1 MILEKKSPL
10 LWLVSSIVFRI
21 PGRAAAKM
29 AEFAHT
35 EAGSALDMLSAAEET
50 GDAGL
55 RAKYFRHALDERKHA
70 RMFTARASIL
80 AKGRE
85 RVRAVLEDSGY
96 MLSHGIR
103 SKQPLIRQMSEAEF
117 FAFIWIAEMRGAQQ
131 FDVYA
136 SLMAGDAESAAMFAD
151 IGNDERFHIAYSRKE
166 LDRLI
171 ADGRGKEV
179 QRAIRKIRRQRFLQA
194 WLRFSRLI
202 GNVMSA
208 LWLTL
213 AYFLVIGPFALI
225 VRATERI
232 TSGFVPTR
240 EIRSTPAESQV

>member
-1 MILEKKSPL
+1 MILQKKSPL

-35 EAGSALDMLSAAEET
+35 EAGSALDMLAAAEET
-50 GDAGL
+50 EDARL
-55 RAKYFRHALDERKHA
+55 RAKYFRHSLDERKHA
-70 RMFTARASIL
+70 RMFTHRASIL
-80 AKGRE
+80 AKGRA

-96 MLSHGIR
+96 ILSHGIR
-103 SKQPLIRQMSEAEF
+103 SKRSLYRQMTEAEF
-117 FAFIWIAEMRGAQQ
+117 FAFIWVAELRGAQQ

-136 SLMAGDAESAAMFAD
+136 SLMADDPESAAMFAE
-151 IGNDERFHIAYSRKE
+151 IGTDERFHIAYSRKE

-171 ADGRGKEV
+171 SVGRGKQV
-179 QRAIRKIRRQRFLQA
+179 RRAIRKIRRQRFLQA
-194 WLRFSRLI
+194 WQRFSRRI
-202 GNVMSA
+202 GDAMSA

-213 AYFLVIGPFALI
+213 AYILIIGPFALI

-232 TSGFVPTR
+232 SSGFVTVNQTR
-240 EIRSTPAESQV
+240 ATTAESQG